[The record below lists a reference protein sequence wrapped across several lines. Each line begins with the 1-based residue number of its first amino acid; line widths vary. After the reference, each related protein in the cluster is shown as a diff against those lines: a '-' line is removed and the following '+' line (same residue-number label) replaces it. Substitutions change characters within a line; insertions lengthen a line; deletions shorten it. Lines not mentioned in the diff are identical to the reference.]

1 MSDRERLCASDGSGA
16 SDGGASDPR
25 TLLHRYGLRPRK
37 SLGQNFLVDPTAPD
51 RIAACADLTRED
63 TVLEVGAGV
72 GTLTAALTARAGRV
86 VAVETD
92 PQLAGV
98 LTTEMGLVSN
108 LEIVHGDI
116 LALDPVALLGVEEAT
131 GAPAQPLW
139 GPCLP
144 HYAVVANLPYY
155 ITNAVVRHLLEARVR
170 PSRMVLTVQREV
182 AERMVAEP
190 GDMSLLAVSIRFYG
204 NPRLCL
210 RLKRGAFYPPP
221 KVASAAVRIDV
232 HEAPLFPVDDVGR
245 FFRIV
250 RAGFAQKRKQL
261 RNTLASELSLPAQVV
276 AEALLGA
283 GVDPARR
290 AETLALAEWGRV
302 YAALAALRRV

>member
-1 MSDRERLCASDGSGA
+1 MSERLSSST
-16 SDGGASDPR
+16 SDGGPDPR
-25 TLLHRYGLRPRK
+25 TLLHRYGLQPRK

-92 PQLAGV
+92 PKLAGV
-98 LTTEMGLVSN
+98 LTTEMGAAAN
-108 LEIVHGDI
+108 LEVVHGDI
-116 LALDPVALLGVEEAT
+116 LTLDPAELLAVTGDEAL
-131 GAPAQPLW
+131 PSPPLW
-139 GPCLP
+139 GTRLP

-170 PSRMVLTVQREV
+170 PSRMVLTVQQEV
-182 AERMVAEP
+182 AERMVASP
-190 GDMSLLAVSIRFYG
+190 GDMSLLAVSVQFYG
-204 NPRLCL
+204 KPRVCL

-232 HEAPLFPVDDVGR
+232 YETQPFPVDDVGR

-261 RNTLASELSLPAQVV
+261 RNTLASELSLAPQLVEERLRGTGIDAT
-276 AEALLGA
+276 
-283 GVDPARR
+283 RR
-290 AETLALAEWGRV
+290 AETLSMAEWGQV
-302 YAALAALRRV
+302 YAALSPAIGGPRDG